1 MSFILFLKYNL
12 MVNYMYKYKILI
24 IFLFLLFVFGKVNAN
39 TKGLEGKKIYLDA
52 GHGGKDPG
60 AYYKDIYEEDIN
72 LKIVLKLKDKIESM
86 GGIVYLTRNDDYDLS
101 NLNAKLRKRSDLA
114 NRAKMINDSDADI
127 YLSIHLNSSVHTS
140 WKGAQVFYDDI
151 NKENEEIAE
160 IFQKQFNK
168 RLNSD
173 KKIKEISNLYM
184 YKNIKKKGLL
194 LELGFI
200 SNPIERNKLLN
211 EKYQDKI
218 VNTII
223 ESLIEIL

>member
-1 MSFILFLKYNL
+1 
-12 MVNYMYKYKILI
+12 MYKYKILI

-86 GGIVYLTRNDDYDLS
+86 GGIVYLTRDDDYDLS

-151 NKENEEIAE
+151 NKENEQNAE
-160 IFQKQFNK
+160 IFKKQFNK
-168 RLNSD
+168 RLNRD